1 MKENK
6 PNNNNTP
13 LSGKLDQITAT
24 NLLEDLQNPDIKIKK
39 NAFQNL
45 RGISL
50 ALGRERTRKELL
62 PYLKSC
68 IDEEEDEIIIE
79 LAKVLSNFI
88 DCIGGKQYIK
98 ELLNLLEI
106 ILTIDDHFV
115 RIEIMNTIK
124 SVVKQIGKVSEI
136 EPDLI
141 SIINNLYNSED
152 INQKKSAMNLLIFL
166 FKDLNSTNKIIAINY
181 FDKFLVDN
189 NISVKKELLNE
200 ITEISLELSIEYI
213 KKMINIILKDKND
226 SMRIDIVNIMLSVRN
241 SPKINEFMDTIY
253 DLIPK
258 LAEDTNWRVR
268 LTVSDKLNEFLKFPN
283 INNDMKQKSVNIF
296 AKLLEDTEPEI
307 RNVCCLRLEE
317 ITKILKNENNFDK
330 ILQNLRK
337 LEKDQKNYVKG
348 ALASNVLK
356 ICELIGPKKTND
368 YIFPIFLTLI
378 KDENIEIRMNLI
390 NNLSELNKVIEI
402 DNIIE
407 SIMPPIKE
415 ISANKSWR
423 IRIQIMEII
432 PVLAKLFN
440 QHLFMNNIFPICIT
454 ALMDSVFSIRES
466 SCKLFVTIYKDTKN
480 EEFEKKL
487 LEKLNELCLS
497 SSYLL
502 RNTSPVFIKFYI
514 EKLEDKIYLEF
525 FEKILIEIV
534 FNLSK
539 DKIANVRMN
548 CAFILN
554 KIKNIKFKDNKING
568 EINNIIEIFKKDKDE
583 DVVKAINGIL

>member
-68 IDEEEDEIIIE
+68 IDEEEDEIIID

-136 EPDLI
+136 ESDLI

-502 RNTSPVFIKFYI
+502 RNTALVFIKFYI

-525 FEKILIEIV
+525 FEKKLIEIV

>member
-6 PNNNNTP
+6 PNNNIP
-13 LSGKLDQITAT
+13 LSGKLDQTTAT
-24 NLLEDLQNPDIKIKK
+24 TLLEDLQNPDIKIKK

-115 RIEIMNTIK
+115 RLEILNTIK

-136 EPDLI
+136 ESDLI
-141 SIINNLYNSED
+141 NIINNLYNSED

-166 FKDLNSTNKIIAINY
+166 YKDLNSNNKTVALNY

-200 ITEISLELSIEYI
+200 ITEISLELSIDYI
-213 KKMINIILKDKND
+213 KKMINVILKDKND
-226 SMRIDIVNIMLSVRN
+226 SMRIDIVNIMMSIRN
-241 SPKINEFMDTIY
+241 HKNINEFIETIY

-258 LAEDTNWRVR
+258 LSEDTNWRVR
-268 LTVSDKLNEFLKFPN
+268 LTVSDKLNDFLNFPN
-283 INNDMKQKSVNIF
+283 INNNFKQISTNIF
-296 AKLLEDTEPEI
+296 AKLLEDPEAEI
-307 RNVCCLRLEE
+307 RNICCLRLVE
-317 ITKILKNENNFDK
+317 ITKTLKEENNFDK

-337 LEKDQKNYVKG
+337 LEKDQKNFVKG

-378 KDENIEIRMNLI
+378 KDENIEIRMSLI

-402 DNIIE
+402 NNIIE

-423 IRIQIMEII
+423 VRIQIMEIV

-440 QHLFMNNIFPICIT
+440 QHLFMTNIFPICIT
-454 ALMDSVFSIRES
+454 SLMDSVFSIREA

-502 RNTSPVFIKFYI
+502 RNTALVYIKFYI
-514 EKLEDKIYLEF
+514 EKLDDKIYLDF
-525 FEKILIEIV
+525 FEKKLVGIV

-539 DKIANVRMN
+539 DKIANVRIN

-554 KIKNIKFKDNKING
+554 KIKNIKFKDSKING

>member
-1 MKENK
+1 M
-6 PNNNNTP
+6 NNNIP

-50 ALGRERTRKELL
+50 ALGRERTRKELF

-98 ELLNLLEI
+98 ELLNLLEV

-115 RIEIMNTIK
+115 RMEILNTIK
-124 SVVKQIGKVSEI
+124 LVIKQIGKVSEI
-136 EPDLI
+136 ETDLI
-141 SIINNLYNSED
+141 AIINNLYNSDD
-152 INQKKSAMNLLIFL
+152 INQKKCAMNLLIFL
-166 FKDLNSTNKIIAINY
+166 YKDLNNNNKNLALNY

-189 NISVKKELLNE
+189 NISVKKELLKE
-200 ITEISLELSIEYI
+200 ITEITTELSIDYI
-213 KKMINIILKDKND
+213 KKMINVILKDKND
-226 SMRIDIVNIMLSVRN
+226 SMRIDIVNIILSIKN
-241 SPKINEFMDTIY
+241 HKNINEFIDTIY

-258 LAEDTNWRVR
+258 LAEDSNWRVR
-268 LTVSDKLNEFLKFPN
+268 LTVSDKINEFLNFPN
-283 INNDMKQKSVNIF
+283 INNNFKQKSIDIF
-296 AKLLEDTEPEI
+296 AKLLEDSEAEI
-307 RNVCCLRLEE
+307 RNICCLRLEE
-317 ITKILKNENNFDK
+317 ITKILKDEKNFDK
-330 ILQNLRK
+330 ILQNLRN
-337 LEKDQKNYVKG
+337 LEKDQKNFVKG

-390 NNLSELNKVIEI
+390 NNLSNLNKVIAI
-402 DNIIE
+402 NDIIE
-407 SIMPPIKE
+407 SLMPSIKE

-423 IRIQIMEII
+423 VRIQIMEII

-440 QHLFMNNIFPICIT
+440 QHLFMSNIFPICIT
-454 ALMDSVFSIRES
+454 SLMDSVFSIREA
-466 SCKLFVTIYKDTKN
+466 SCKLFVTIYKDIKN

-487 LEKLNELCLS
+487 IEKLNELCLS

-502 RNTSPVFIKFYI
+502 RNTALVYIKFYI
-514 EKLEDKIYLEF
+514 EKLDDKVYLEF
-525 FEKILIEIV
+525 FEKKIIEIV

-539 DKIANVRMN
+539 DKIANVRLN

-554 KIKNIKFKDNKING
+554 KIKNINFKDSKINE
-568 EINNIIEIFKKDKDE
+568 EIKKIIEVLKTDKDD
-583 DVVKAINGIL
+583 DVIKSVNGTL

>member
-136 EPDLI
+136 ESDLI

-258 LAEDTNWRVR
+258 LSEDTNWRVR

-502 RNTSPVFIKFYI
+502 RNTALVFIKFYI

-525 FEKILIEIV
+525 FEKKLIEIV

>member
-1 MKENK
+1 M
-6 PNNNNTP
+6 NNNIP

-50 ALGRERTRKELL
+50 ALGRERTRKELF

-98 ELLNLLEI
+98 ELLNLLEV

-115 RIEIMNTIK
+115 RIEILNTIK
-124 SVVKQIGKVSEI
+124 LVIKQIGKVSEI
-136 EPDLI
+136 ETDLI
-141 SIINNLYNSED
+141 AIINNLYNSDD
-152 INQKKSAMNLLIFL
+152 INQKKCAMNLLIFL
-166 FKDLNSTNKIIAINY
+166 YKDLNNNNKNLALNY

-189 NISVKKELLNE
+189 NISVKKELLKE
-200 ITEISLELSIEYI
+200 ITQITTELSIDYI
-213 KKMINIILKDKND
+213 KKMINVILKDKND
-226 SMRIDIVNIMLSVRN
+226 SMRIDIVNIILSIKN
-241 SPKINEFMDTIY
+241 HKNINEFIDTIY

-258 LAEDTNWRVR
+258 LAEDSNWRVR
-268 LTVSDKLNEFLKFPN
+268 LTVSDKINEFLNFPN
-283 INNDMKQKSVNIF
+283 INNNFKQKSIDIF
-296 AKLLEDTEPEI
+296 AKLLEDSEAER
-307 RNVCCLRLEE
+307 RNICCLRLEE
-317 ITKILKNENNFDK
+317 ITKILKDEKNFDK
-330 ILQNLRK
+330 ILQNLRN
-337 LEKDQKNYVKG
+337 LEKDQKNFVKG

-390 NNLSELNKVIEI
+390 NNLSNLNKVIAI
-402 DNIIE
+402 NDIIE
-407 SIMPPIKE
+407 SLMPSIKE

-423 IRIQIMEII
+423 VRIQIMEII

-440 QHLFMNNIFPICIT
+440 QHLFMSNIFPICIT
-454 ALMDSVFSIRES
+454 SLMDSVFSIREA
-466 SCKLFVTIYKDTKN
+466 SCKLFVTIYKDIKN

-487 LEKLNELCLS
+487 IEKLNELCLS

-502 RNTSPVFIKFYI
+502 RNTALVYIKFYI
-514 EKLEDKIYLEF
+514 EKLDDKVYLEF
-525 FEKILIEIV
+525 FEKKIIEIV

-539 DKIANVRMN
+539 DKIANVRLN

-554 KIKNIKFKDNKING
+554 KIKNINFKDSKINE
-568 EINNIIEIFKKDKDE
+568 EIKKIIEVLKTDKDD
-583 DVVKAINGIL
+583 DVIKSVNGTL

>member
-1 MKENK
+1 M
-6 PNNNNTP
+6 NNNIP

-50 ALGRERTRKELL
+50 ALGRERTRKELF

-98 ELLNLLEI
+98 ELLNLLEV

-115 RIEIMNTIK
+115 RIEILNTIK
-124 SVVKQIGKVSEI
+124 LVIKQIGKVSEI
-136 EPDLI
+136 ETDLI
-141 SIINNLYNSED
+141 AIINNLYNSDD
-152 INQKKSAMNLLIFL
+152 INQKKCAMNLLIFL
-166 FKDLNSTNKIIAINY
+166 YKDLNNNNKNLALNY

-189 NISVKKELLNE
+189 NISVKKELLKE
-200 ITEISLELSIEYI
+200 ITEITTELSIDYI
-213 KKMINIILKDKND
+213 KKMINVILKDKND
-226 SMRIDIVNIMLSVRN
+226 SMRIDIVNIILSIKN
-241 SPKINEFMDTIY
+241 HKNINEFIDTIY

-258 LAEDTNWRVR
+258 LAEDSNWRVR
-268 LTVSDKLNEFLKFPN
+268 LTVSDKINEFLNFPN
-283 INNDMKQKSVNIF
+283 INNNFKQKSIDIF
-296 AKLLEDTEPEI
+296 AKLLEDSEAEI
-307 RNVCCLRLEE
+307 RNICCLRLEE
-317 ITKILKNENNFDK
+317 ITKILKDEKNFDK
-330 ILQNLRK
+330 ILQNLRN
-337 LEKDQKNYVKG
+337 LEKDQKNFVKG

-390 NNLSELNKVIEI
+390 NNLSNLNKVIAI
-402 DNIIE
+402 NDIIE
-407 SIMPPIKE
+407 SLMPSIKE

-423 IRIQIMEII
+423 VRIQIMEII

-440 QHLFMNNIFPICIT
+440 QHLFMSNIFPICIT
-454 ALMDSVFSIRES
+454 SLMDSVFSIREA
-466 SCKLFVTIYKDTKN
+466 SCKLFVTIYKDIKN

-487 LEKLNELCLS
+487 IEKLNELCLS

-502 RNTSPVFIKFYI
+502 RNTALVYIKFYI
-514 EKLEDKIYLEF
+514 EKLDDKVYLEF
-525 FEKILIEIV
+525 FEKKIIEIV

-539 DKIANVRMN
+539 DKIANVRLN

-554 KIKNIKFKDNKING
+554 KIKNINFKDSKINE
-568 EINNIIEIFKKDKDE
+568 EIKKIIEVLKTDKDD
-583 DVVKAINGIL
+583 DVIKSVNGTL

>member
-6 PNNNNTP
+6 INNNIP

-50 ALGRERTRKELL
+50 ALGRERTRKELF

-98 ELLNLLEI
+98 ELLNLLEV

-115 RIEIMNTIK
+115 RIEILNTIK
-124 SVVKQIGKVSEI
+124 LVIKQIGKVSEI
-136 EPDLI
+136 ETDLI
-141 SIINNLYNSED
+141 AIINNLYNSDD
-152 INQKKSAMNLLIFL
+152 INQKKCAMNLLIFL
-166 FKDLNSTNKIIAINY
+166 YKDLNNNNKNLALNY

-189 NISVKKELLNE
+189 NISVKKELLKE
-200 ITEISLELSIEYI
+200 ITEITTELSIDYI
-213 KKMINIILKDKND
+213 KKMINVILKDKND
-226 SMRIDIVNIMLSVRN
+226 SMRIDIVNIILSIKN
-241 SPKINEFMDTIY
+241 HKNINEFIDTIY

-258 LAEDTNWRVR
+258 LAEDSNWRVR
-268 LTVSDKLNEFLKFPN
+268 LTVSDKINEFLNFPN
-283 INNDMKQKSVNIF
+283 INNNFKQKSIDIF
-296 AKLLEDTEPEI
+296 AKLLEDSEAEI
-307 RNVCCLRLEE
+307 RNICCLRLEE
-317 ITKILKNENNFDK
+317 ITKILKDEKNFDK
-330 ILQNLRK
+330 ILQNLRN
-337 LEKDQKNYVKG
+337 LEKDQKNFVKG

-390 NNLSELNKVIEI
+390 NNLSNLNKVIAI
-402 DNIIE
+402 NDIIE
-407 SIMPPIKE
+407 SLMPSIKE

-423 IRIQIMEII
+423 VRIQIMEII

-440 QHLFMNNIFPICIT
+440 QHLFMSNIFPICIT
-454 ALMDSVFSIRES
+454 SLMDSVFSIREA
-466 SCKLFVTIYKDTKN
+466 SCKLFVTIYKDIKN

-487 LEKLNELCLS
+487 IEKLNELCLS

-502 RNTSPVFIKFYI
+502 RNTALVYIKFYI
-514 EKLEDKIYLEF
+514 EKLDDKVYLEF
-525 FEKILIEIV
+525 FEKKIIEIV

-539 DKIANVRMN
+539 DKIANVRLN

-554 KIKNIKFKDNKING
+554 KIKNINFKDSKINE
-568 EINNIIEIFKKDKDE
+568 EIKKIIEVLKTDKDD
-583 DVVKAINGIL
+583 DVIKSVNGTL

>member
-6 PNNNNTP
+6 INNNIP

-24 NLLEDLQNPDIKIKK
+24 NLLQDLQNPDIKIKK

-115 RIEIMNTIK
+115 RIEILNTIK
-124 SVVKQIGKVSEI
+124 SVVKQIGKLSEI
-136 EPDLI
+136 ETDLI
-141 SIINNLYNSED
+141 SIINNLYNSDD

-166 FKDLNSTNKIIAINY
+166 YKDLNSNNKNLALNY
-181 FDKFLVDN
+181 FDKFIVDN

-200 ITEISLELSIEYI
+200 ITEISLELSIDYI

-226 SMRIDIVNIMLSVRN
+226 SMRIDIVNIILSIRN
-241 SPKINEFMDTIY
+241 HKNINEFIDTIY

-268 LTVSDKLNEFLKFPN
+268 LTVSDKLNEFLNFPN
-283 INNDMKQKSVNIF
+283 INNNFKQTSVNIF
-296 AKLLEDTEPEI
+296 AKLLEDPEAEI
-307 RNVCCLRLEE
+307 RNICCLRLEE

-330 ILQNLRK
+330 ILQNIRN
-337 LEKDQKNYVKG
+337 LEKDQKNFVKG
-348 ALASNVLK
+348 ALAANALK

-368 YIFPIFLTLI
+368 YIFPVFLTLI
-378 KDENIEIRMNLI
+378 KDENIEIRMSLI
-390 NNLSELNKVIEI
+390 NNLPELNKVIDI
-402 DNIIE
+402 NNIIE

-423 IRIQIMEII
+423 VRIQIMEIV

-440 QHLFMNNIFPICIT
+440 QHLFMSNIFPICIT
-454 ALMDSVFSIRES
+454 SLMDSVFSIREA
-466 SCKLFVTIYKDTKN
+466 SCKLFVTIYKDIKN

-502 RNTSPVFIKFYI
+502 RNTALVYIKFYI
-514 EKLEDKIYLEF
+514 EKLDDKIYLEF
-525 FEKILIEIV
+525 FEKKLVGIV

-539 DKIANVRMN
+539 DKIANVRLN

-554 KIKNIKFKDNKING
+554 KIKNIKFKDNKINA
-568 EINNIIEIFKKDKDE
+568 EINSIIEILKADKDA
-583 DVVKAINGIL
+583 DVIKSINGTL

>member
-136 EPDLI
+136 ESDLI

-181 FDKFLVDN
+181 FDKFLVDT

>member
-1 MKENK
+1 M
-6 PNNNNTP
+6 NNNIP

-50 ALGRERTRKELL
+50 ALGRERTRKELF

-98 ELLNLLEI
+98 ELLNLLEV

-115 RIEIMNTIK
+115 RIEIINTIK
-124 SVVKQIGKVSEI
+124 LVIKQIGKVSEI
-136 EPDLI
+136 ETDLI
-141 SIINNLYNSED
+141 AIINNLYNSDD
-152 INQKKSAMNLLIFL
+152 INQKKCAMNLLIFL
-166 FKDLNSTNKIIAINY
+166 YKDLNNNNKNLALNY

-189 NISVKKELLNE
+189 NISVKKELLKE
-200 ITEISLELSIEYI
+200 ITEITTELSIDYI
-213 KKMINIILKDKND
+213 KKMINVILKDKND
-226 SMRIDIVNIMLSVRN
+226 SMRIDIVNIILSIKN
-241 SPKINEFMDTIY
+241 HKNINEFIDTIY

-258 LAEDTNWRVR
+258 LAEDSNWRVR
-268 LTVSDKLNEFLKFPN
+268 LTVSDKINEFLNFPN
-283 INNDMKQKSVNIF
+283 INNNFKQKSIDIF
-296 AKLLEDTEPEI
+296 AKLLEDSEAEI
-307 RNVCCLRLEE
+307 RNICCLRLEE
-317 ITKILKNENNFDK
+317 ITKILKDEKNFDK
-330 ILQNLRK
+330 ILQNLRN
-337 LEKDQKNYVKG
+337 LEKDQKNFVKG

-390 NNLSELNKVIEI
+390 NNLSNLNKVIAI
-402 DNIIE
+402 NDIIE
-407 SIMPPIKE
+407 SLMPSIKE

-423 IRIQIMEII
+423 VRIQIMEII

-440 QHLFMNNIFPICIT
+440 QHLFMSNIFPICIT
-454 ALMDSVFSIRES
+454 SLMDSVFSIREA
-466 SCKLFVTIYKDTKN
+466 SCKLFVTIYKDIKN

-487 LEKLNELCLS
+487 IEKLNELCLS

-502 RNTSPVFIKFYI
+502 RNTALVYIKFYI
-514 EKLEDKIYLEF
+514 EKLDDKVYLEF
-525 FEKILIEIV
+525 FEKKIIEIV

-539 DKIANVRMN
+539 DKIANVRLN

-554 KIKNIKFKDNKING
+554 KIKNLNFKDSKINE
-568 EINNIIEIFKKDKDE
+568 EIKKIIEVLKTDKDD
-583 DVVKAINGIL
+583 DVIKSVNGTL

>member
-136 EPDLI
+136 ESDLI

-390 NNLSELNKVIEI
+390 NNLSKLNKVIEI

-525 FEKILIEIV
+525 FEKKLIEIV

>member
-6 PNNNNTP
+6 PNNNIP
-13 LSGKLDQITAT
+13 LSGKLDQTTAT
-24 NLLEDLQNPDIKIKK
+24 TLLEDLQNPDIKIKK

-115 RIEIMNTIK
+115 RLEILNTIK
-124 SVVKQIGKVSEI
+124 SVVKQIGKISEI
-136 EPDLI
+136 ESDLI
-141 SIINNLYNSED
+141 NIINNLYNSED

-166 FKDLNSTNKIIAINY
+166 YKDLNSNNKTVALNY

-200 ITEISLELSIEYI
+200 ITEISLELSIDYI
-213 KKMINIILKDKND
+213 KKMINVILKDKND
-226 SMRIDIVNIMLSVRN
+226 SMRIDIVNIMMSIRN
-241 SPKINEFMDTIY
+241 HKNINEFIETIY

-258 LAEDTNWRVR
+258 LSEDTNWRVR
-268 LTVSDKLNEFLKFPN
+268 LTVSDKLNDFLNFPN
-283 INNDMKQKSVNIF
+283 INNNFKQISTNIF
-296 AKLLEDTEPEI
+296 AKLLEDPEAEI
-307 RNVCCLRLEE
+307 RNICCLRLVE
-317 ITKILKNENNFDK
+317 ITKTLKEENNFDK

-337 LEKDQKNYVKG
+337 LEKDQKNFVKG

-368 YIFPIFLTLI
+368 YVFPIFLTLI
-378 KDENIEIRMNLI
+378 KDENIEIRMSLI

-402 DNIIE
+402 NNIIE

-423 IRIQIMEII
+423 VRIQIMEIV

-440 QHLFMNNIFPICIT
+440 QHLFMTNIFPICIT
-454 ALMDSVFSIRES
+454 SLMDSVFSIREA

-502 RNTSPVFIKFYI
+502 RNTALVYIKFYI
-514 EKLEDKIYLEF
+514 EKLEDKIYLDF
-525 FEKILIEIV
+525 FEKKLVGIV

-539 DKIANVRMN
+539 DKIANVRIN

-554 KIKNIKFKDNKING
+554 KIKNIKFKDSKING
-568 EINNIIEIFKKDKDE
+568 EINNIIEILKKDKDG
-583 DVVKAINGIL
+583 DVIKSINGTL

>member
-1 MKENK
+1 M
-6 PNNNNTP
+6 NNNIP

-50 ALGRERTRKELL
+50 ALGRERTRKELF

-98 ELLNLLEI
+98 ELLNLLEA

-115 RIEIMNTIK
+115 RIEILNTIK
-124 SVVKQIGKVSEI
+124 LVIKQIGKVSEI
-136 EPDLI
+136 ETDLI
-141 SIINNLYNSED
+141 AIINNLYNSDD
-152 INQKKSAMNLLIFL
+152 INQKKCAMNLLIFL
-166 FKDLNSTNKIIAINY
+166 YKDLNNNNKNLALNY

-189 NISVKKELLNE
+189 NISVKKELLKE
-200 ITEISLELSIEYI
+200 ITEITTELSIDYI
-213 KKMINIILKDKND
+213 KKMINVILKDKND
-226 SMRIDIVNIMLSVRN
+226 SMRIDIVNIILSIKN
-241 SPKINEFMDTIY
+241 HKNINEFIDTIY

-258 LAEDTNWRVR
+258 LAEDSNWRVR
-268 LTVSDKLNEFLKFPN
+268 LTVSDKINEFLNFPN
-283 INNDMKQKSVNIF
+283 INNNFKQKSIDIF
-296 AKLLEDTEPEI
+296 AKLLEDSEAEI
-307 RNVCCLRLEE
+307 RNICCLRLEE
-317 ITKILKNENNFDK
+317 ITKILKDEKNFDK
-330 ILQNLRK
+330 ILQKLRN
-337 LEKDQKNYVKG
+337 LEKDQKNFVKG

-390 NNLSELNKVIEI
+390 NNLSNLNKVIAI
-402 DNIIE
+402 NDIIE
-407 SIMPPIKE
+407 SLMPSIKE

-423 IRIQIMEII
+423 VRIQIMEII

-440 QHLFMNNIFPICIT
+440 QHLFMSNIFPICIT
-454 ALMDSVFSIRES
+454 SLMDSVFSIREA
-466 SCKLFVTIYKDTKN
+466 SCKLFVTIYKDIKN

-487 LEKLNELCLS
+487 IEKLNELCLS

-502 RNTSPVFIKFYI
+502 RNTALVYIKFYI
-514 EKLEDKIYLEF
+514 EKLDDKVYLEF
-525 FEKILIEIV
+525 FEKKIIEIV

-539 DKIANVRMN
+539 DKIANVRLN

-554 KIKNIKFKDNKING
+554 KIKNINFKDSKINE
-568 EINNIIEIFKKDKDE
+568 EIKKIIEVLKTDKDD
-583 DVVKAINGIL
+583 DVIKSVNGTL

>member
-6 PNNNNTP
+6 PNNNIP
-13 LSGKLDQITAT
+13 LSGKLDQTTAT
-24 NLLEDLQNPDIKIKK
+24 TLLEDLQNPDIKIKK

-115 RIEIMNTIK
+115 RLEILNTIK

-136 EPDLI
+136 ESDLI
-141 SIINNLYNSED
+141 NIINNLYNSED

-166 FKDLNSTNKIIAINY
+166 YKDLNSNNKTVALNY

-200 ITEISLELSIEYI
+200 ITEISLELSIDYI
-213 KKMINIILKDKND
+213 KKMINVILKDKND
-226 SMRIDIVNIMLSVRN
+226 SMRIDIVNIMMSIRN
-241 SPKINEFMDTIY
+241 HKNINEFIETIY

-258 LAEDTNWRVR
+258 LSEDTNWRVR
-268 LTVSDKLNEFLKFPN
+268 LTVSDKLNDFLNFPN
-283 INNDMKQKSVNIF
+283 INNNFKQISTNIF
-296 AKLLEDTEPEI
+296 AKLLEDPEAEI
-307 RNVCCLRLEE
+307 RNICCLRLVE
-317 ITKILKNENNFDK
+317 ITKTLKEENNFDK

-337 LEKDQKNYVKG
+337 LEKDQKNFVKG

-378 KDENIEIRMNLI
+378 KDENIEIRMSLI

-402 DNIIE
+402 NNIIE

-423 IRIQIMEII
+423 VRIQIMEIV

-440 QHLFMNNIFPICIT
+440 QHLFMTNIFPICIT
-454 ALMDSVFSIRES
+454 SLMDSVFSIREA

-502 RNTSPVFIKFYI
+502 RNTALVYIKFYI
-514 EKLEDKIYLEF
+514 EKLEDKIYLDF
-525 FEKILIEIV
+525 FEKKLVGIV

-539 DKIANVRMN
+539 DKIANVRIN

-554 KIKNIKFKDNKING
+554 KIKNIKFKDSKING
-568 EINNIIEIFKKDKDE
+568 EINNIIEILKKDKDG
-583 DVVKAINGIL
+583 DVIKSINGTL

>member
-226 SMRIDIVNIMLSVRN
+226 SMRIDIVNIILSVRN

-497 SSYLL
+497 SSYFL
-502 RNTSPVFIKFYI
+502 RNTALVFIKFYI

-525 FEKILIEIV
+525 FEKKLIEIV

-554 KIKNIKFKDNKING
+554 KIKNIKFKENKING